1 MARVSFT
8 AGRVSGFKCPTG
20 KFQAFMWDAAAP
32 GLGLRVRP
40 DGRPAYV
47 FQSLFQGKTIRVT
60 IGSPD
65 AWSIPQAREKAREL
79 QRQID
84 EGSDPREVRAQAV
97 AAAVAKREDERRQ
110 HATARDAWSAYIADR
125 APHWGERHRL
135 DHEEKGRPAGV
146 IGARGRPLKPGPLAP
161 LLALPLRDLDAAT
174 VEAWATREAKERP
187 TAARL
192 SLRLLKAF
200 LTWCSESPELSG
212 AVADT
217 NPAKSRRARE
227 ALGRA
232 GVKTDALQREQ
243 LPAWFA
249 AVQALPSRT
258 ASAYLQALLLTGARP
273 GEVLALRWD
282 DINAQWRGLTIRD
295 KVEGERVIPLTPH
308 VWRLLAALPRRGAFV
323 FAGERGDIMA
333 RPHRFHDAACKVAG
347 LEGLT
352 LHGLRRSFKS
362 LSEWQDIPAGVVAQL
377 MGHKPSATAEKHYT
391 VRPLDLLRVHHERLE
406 AWILEQAGLPVPSA
420 SEEPGVLRV
429 VASRG

>member
-8 AGRVSGFKCPTG
+8 AGRVSGFKCPAD
-20 KFQAFMWDAAAP
+20 KAQAFLWDANVP
-32 GLGLRVRP
+32 GLGLRATP
-40 DGRPAYV
+40 AGRPAYV
-47 FQSLFQGKTIRVT
+47 FQGVFGGRTIRIT
-60 IGSPD
+60 IGSPEV
-65 AWSIPQAREKAREL
+65 WTVPQAREKAREL
-79 QRQID
+79 QRHID
-84 EGSDPREVRAQAV
+84 EGRDPREVKAQAT

-110 HATARDAWSAYIADR
+110 HVTAREAWGAYIADR
-125 APHWGERHRL
+125 TPQWGDRHRL

-146 IGARGRPLKPGPLAP
+146 MGARGRPLKPGPLAP
-161 LLALPLRDLDAAT
+161 LLALPLRDLSAPA
-174 VEAWATREAKERP
+174 VEAWAAREAKDRP

-192 SLRLLKAF
+192 SMRLLRAF
-200 LTWCSESPELSG
+200 LTWCSEHPDFSG
-212 AVADT
+212 AMPDAS
-217 NPAKSRRARE
+217 PAKSRRARE
-227 ALGRA
+227 TLGRP
-232 GVKTDALQREQ
+232 GVKSDALQREQ

-249 AVQALPSRT
+249 AVQALPNRA

-273 GEVLALRWD
+273 GEVLALRWED
-282 DINAQWRGLTIRD
+282 VNAQWRGLTIRD

-323 FAGERGDIMA
+323 FAGERGGEVMA
-333 RPHRFHDAACKVAG
+333 RPHRFHDAACRVAG

-406 AWILEQAGLPVPSA
+406 AWVLGQAGLPVPSA
-420 SEEPGVLRV
+420 SEEPARLRAV
-429 VASRG
+429 